1 MADKTPRTSE
11 YWIRKLDLIK
21 HPEGGYFGESYRC
34 PETVHLKSGSSVL
47 ERQLASSIYFLLP
60 EREVSCFHRLRYDE
74 IWYFHDGSPLTI
86 YMIDGKGELH
96 QQKLGLDI
104 AEGELPQIVVPR
116 GCIFGAAVC
125 RDDSYT
131 LMGCVVSPGF
141 DYQDFELLSRD
152 VLMKEYPQ
160 YREIIW
166 KLTKPTIH

>member
-1 MADKTPRTSE
+1 MADKTFRTSE
-11 YWIRKLDLIK
+11 YWIRKLDLMK

-34 PETVHLKSGSSVL
+34 PETVHLKSGPSVL

-60 EREVSCFHRLRYDE
+60 EGEVSCFHRLRYDE
-74 IWYFHDGSPLTI
+74 IWYFHDGSPLTV

-104 AEGELPQIVVPR
+104 AGGELPQIVVPR

-125 RDDSYT
+125 RDNSYT

-141 DYQDFELLSRD
+141 DYQDFELLSRKS
-152 VLMKEYPQ
+152 LLEQYPQ
-160 YREIIW
+160 HQEIII
-166 KLTKPTIH
+166 KLTAT